1 MVEPPIVSIADLTV
15 TYAGAST
22 PALRGVDLDVRA
34 GEAVGIVGL
43 NEAGKT
49 TLALTLNG
57 VIPHLLPADL
67 SGRVVV
73 CGRDLSATPVRDT
86 ARTVGMVFDTPEYQL
101 SQATVAEE
109 VALGLEGLAVPSD
122 DMPARIEA
130 ALSAVG
136 LDGFEGRSP
145 LALSGG
151 QQQRVAIA
159 AALAMEPQV
168 LVMDEPTSNL
178 DPAGTLDIF
187 AIARRL
193 VRERGMTVIVA
204 EHDVEALAAFVDRV
218 VVLDAGRVVRQ
229 GTPAEVFGAVDE
241 LRALGLRSPQVTELA
256 HALDPQRAGPLPV
269 SVTDAVAWLGAR
281 R

>member
-1 MVEPPIVSIADLTV
+1 MADASIISIADLTV

-22 PALRGVDLDVRA
+22 PALRGIDLEIRA
-34 GEAVGIVGL
+34 GEAVGVVGL

-57 VIPHLLPADL
+57 LIPHLLPAEV
-67 SGRVVV
+67 SGRLRVD
-73 CGRDLSATPVRDT
+73 GRDPTVTPVRDI
-86 ARTVGMVFDTPEYQL
+86 ARTVGIVFDTPEYQL

-109 VALGLEGLAVPSD
+109 IALGLEGLAVPSEE
-122 DMPARIEA
+122 MPGRIHA
-130 ALSAVG
+130 ALAAVG
-136 LDGFEGRSP
+136 SLGFEDRSP

-159 AALAMEPQV
+159 AVLAMEPRIMV
-168 LVMDEPTSNL
+168 LDEPTSNL
-178 DPAGTLDIF
+178 DPAGTADVF
-187 AIARRL
+187 EIARGL

-204 EHDVEALAAFVDRV
+204 EHDVEALASFADRI
-218 VVLDAGRVVRQ
+218 VVLHEGRIVRE
-229 GTPAEVFGAVDE
+229 GAPAEVFGAVDE

-256 HALDPQRAGPLPV
+256 HGLARGVRPLPV
-269 SVTDAVAWLGAR
+269 TVPEAVDWLGAR